1 MENKNLKEAGKVVL
15 TDEELMEIVGGT
27 GDSTS
32 SVSGVER
39 YCEGFNTREECDARY
54 LCQWGQ
60 IKCHPHPRAYTV
72 LNK

>member
-1 MENKNLKEAGKVVL
+1 MEDKNLNDQGKVVL
-15 TDEELMEIVGGT
+15 TDEELKEIVGGT
-27 GDSTS
+27 SEGTS

-39 YCEGFNTREECDARY
+39 YCEGFDTREECDAKY